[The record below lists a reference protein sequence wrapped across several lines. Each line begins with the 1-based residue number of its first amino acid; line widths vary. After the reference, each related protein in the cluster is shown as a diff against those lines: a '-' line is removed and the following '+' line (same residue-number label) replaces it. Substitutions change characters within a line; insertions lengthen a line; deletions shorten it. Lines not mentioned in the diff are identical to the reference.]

1 MLLEGKTADSLEN
14 ELLNL
19 SKRAVG
25 IFLLCVSP
33 RGRGGGR
40 LHGGVKNCLPS
51 VPVTAQW
58 STPHQIFDF

>member
-33 RGRGGGR
+33 RGREGGEAPWR
-40 LHGGVKNCLPS
+40 SEKLSSERSSHCAVEH
-51 VPVTAQW
+51 A
-58 STPHQIFDF
+58 TPDL